1 MLQQDLLGIHRGYC
15 RRPECSGCE
24 GFSRTGEC
32 FQLAAADIGF
42 RCASCGCTS
51 KEHEQLPQAP
61 SVGLATEAS
70 QAGYHAHRHLCVGDL
85 VQLKTAEASTAKRG
99 IVLDILESGPFGLC
113 SAATAEVGTADSSRA
128 SPGNGA
134 ATGRMNSG
142 VSTRFF
148 VSLAEEPPATDG
160 GAVSFVFRSTDC
172 GAYASGGVHF
182 VGIANTL
189 ASSNAI
195 LDIGATQDLIGAC
208 ACALKRWSTS
218 STAPAFS
225 EIQWSGVRT
234 GWVVRHFLALPLNS
248 LVLLRNLDELCLR
261 ETAVSCSG
269 CADVGW
275 DGVSDVDGSVGGVK
289 GVVKLV
295 RGGVYNQA
303 VHLAY
308 RIVPL
313 AAWRLRMAG
322 AHALAV
328 TELKI
333 GVRDRLA
340 RYVHLVSQVD
350 ITMLQ
355 VELLRESGMPVP
367 EERFIS
373 VRAAELRVQAHASVG
388 SWSPPRVLGGFD
400 REENFKNLVFQPE
413 GLHSLVPALKRRRCS
428 ICVLGG
434 SISLQARGY
443 RPNLVRALERR
454 GVAVEDLPAA
464 VGTAGSRPL
473 ALVVHD
479 MVLTKRPDLLIVEAN
494 SVGPLSL
501 PKSTKLKQDYLAV
514 FVQLTRMVPAAV
526 WLLAFFDMLSVFP
539 PLGHT
544 KCGAVSVLRI
554 YLCLLPPESC
564 LAVIIGPLLV
574 GSTVLPG
581 RRWISLVSNFVRLR
595 LWLVDETMSNAAS
608 SINVL
613 TIRCGLGVHHVV
625 SVLIRTANEGW
636 FRPSIVISVCVGWK
650 AAIANFPAFAQQLYD
665 QRVSTIQVIP
675 EGDFIEEVAVNDGDD
690 LLESTPNSNAISILQ
705 AAEGIVRSVRR
716 GSPGTTIVFLEMFLR
731 DDMEARMLK
740 TGSEAWQHSSMEEAI
755 MWYHDVAPRLHRHVC
770 SHYGLAQIDLIP
782 ALRSLGVE
790 QRSEWFRDDC
800 HHSDAGGE
808 ALGNLLAK
816 LLLWAVRQPALT
828 ALKVPAAPSVPA
840 ALDAGCWCNG
850 KTIRVLRGWLSP
862 ASLVST
868 RRDKDLLHLGQQAD
882 WLLLYTAG
890 KATIPFKGSSC
901 GLMTLLGP
909 DAPCLQVRVD
919 GGAVR
924 RLSLLD
930 QWCFYWRDA
939 VVLLCD
945 GLAMPAC

>member
-15 RRPECSGCE
+15 RRPECSGCK
-24 GFSRTGEC
+24 GFSRRGKC
-32 FQLAAADIGF
+32 FQIAQADIGF

-51 KEHEQLPQAP
+51 KEHEQLPHAP
-61 SVGLATEAS
+61 SIGLAPEDS
-70 QAGYHAHRHLCVGDL
+70 QAGCHAHQHLCVGDL
-85 VQLKTAEASTAKRG
+85 ASKAKRG

-113 SAATAEVGTADSSRA
+113 SVA
-128 SPGNGA
+128 
-134 ATGRMNSG
+134 
-142 VSTRFF
+142 
-148 VSLAEEPPATDG
+148 
-160 GAVSFVFRSTDC
+160 
-172 GAYASGGVHF
+172 
-182 VGIANTL
+182 
-189 ASSNAI
+189 
-195 LDIGATQDLIGAC
+195 
-208 ACALKRWSTS
+208 
-218 STAPAFS
+218 
-225 EIQWSGVRT
+225 
-234 GWVVRHFLALPLNS
+234 
-248 LVLLRNLDELCLR
+248 
-261 ETAVSCSG
+261 
-269 CADVGW
+269 
-275 DGVSDVDGSVGGVK
+275 
-289 GVVKLV
+289 
-295 RGGVYNQA
+295 
-303 VHLAY
+303 
-308 RIVPL
+308 
-313 AAWRLRMAG
+313 
-322 AHALAV
+322 
-328 TELKI
+328 
-333 GVRDRLA
+333 
-340 RYVHLVSQVD
+340 
-350 ITMLQ
+350 
-355 VELLRESGMPVP
+355 LLRESGTAVP
-367 EERFIS
+367 KERFIS
-373 VRAAELRVQAHASVG
+373 LRAAELHIEDHASVG

-400 REENFKNLVFQPE
+400 REENFKNLVFQPG

-479 MVLTKRPDLLIVEAN
+479 MVLTKRPDLLIVE
-494 SVGPLSL
+494 
-501 PKSTKLKQDYLAV
+501 
-514 FVQLTRMVPAAV
+514 
-526 WLLAFFDMLSVFP
+526 
-539 PLGHT
+539 
-544 KCGAVSVLRI
+544 
-554 YLCLLPPESC
+554 
-564 LAVIIGPLLV
+564 
-574 GSTVLPG
+574 
-581 RRWISLVSNFVRLR
+581 
-595 LWLVDETMSNAAS
+595 
-608 SINVL
+608 
-613 TIRCGLGVHHVV
+613 
-625 SVLIRTANEGW
+625 
-636 FRPSIVISVCVGWK
+636 
-650 AAIANFPAFAQQLYD
+650 
-665 QRVSTIQVIP
+665 
-675 EGDFIEEVAVNDGDD
+675 VAVNDGDD

-716 GSPGTTIVFLEMFLR
+716 GSPSTTIVFLEMFLR
-731 DDMEARMLK
+731 DDMEARTLK

-782 ALRSLGVE
+782 ALRSLGAE

-828 ALKVPAAPSVPA
+828 ALKVPAIPSIPA

-850 KTIRVLRGWLSP
+850 KTIRVLRGWLGP

-882 WLLLYTAG
+882 WLLLHTAG

-919 GGAVR
+919 GGGVR

-945 GLAMPAC
+945 GLALPAC